1 MDEIIKLT
9 NALNN
14 FSFTSVDSTVT
25 SSAIDAVLSFLT
37 KAESHLA
44 SIVSSPPPSSS
55 TITSRLSDPPPP
67 TITSRLP
74 DPPPPNP
81 TTASNPI
88 SARVDLREMFLGG
101 PLLEELKND
110 LPKMKYFPMS
120 NNKDSP
126 VIALFGDSPY
136 AFNSVSKAVKPLPI
150 TPSSIM
156 YKVLDTV
163 NSKLG
168 VNFNSVLVNKYRDK
182 NTFLDWHKDD
192 ESVVDQNVPIAT
204 LSIGVARR
212 FQISNNK
219 IEKDRT
225 EFLQM
230 NLVENSILVMKPG
243 LQESHFHRLAK
254 GRGSKKFDERGI
266 RYSITFRRLLP
277 SPTAPVIP
285 PPSAVPYIPPQPNTP
300 PPQAAT
306 PRSAHEEPHAD
317 NHANCKNTLVF
328 GSSLTGGLDCDLLSK
343 RGKTFKVFTRGGARV
358 ETVIKMVEDAVD
370 KNDVCPSCVEA
381 IFLVVGGNDVEN
393 IKSVSGLEELKR
405 SYYKLISVINSKFPA
420 IRINILSLIPRRCR
434 GYLHLQN
441 IFHINDFLAKLCSND
456 TSNCYL
462 IKMFT
467 KYLLYKGLYYS
478 NKLVYLN
485 DNLFRKDKLHFSAVG
500 LSILAKSLIAVA
512 NNPYY

>member
-1 MDEIIKLT
+1 MDDIIKLT

-14 FSFTSVDSTVT
+14 FNFSSVDSTVT

-44 SIVSSPPPSSS
+44 SIVSSPPPSPS
-55 TITSRLSDPPPP
+55 TTTSKSF
-67 TITSRLP
+67 

-81 TTASNPI
+81 IDASNPI
-88 SARVDLREMFLGG
+88 TARVDLREMFLDK

-110 LPKMKYFPMS
+110 LPKMNFYPMS

-150 TPSSIM
+150 TPSSTM

-168 VNFNSVLVNKYRDK
+168 VNFNSVLVNKYKNK

-192 ESVVDQNVPIAT
+192 ESIVDQNVPIAT
-204 LSIGVARR
+204 LSIGGARR

-219 IEKDRT
+219 IEKNRT

-254 GRGSKKFDERGI
+254 GRGSKKFNERGI

-277 SPTAPVIP
+277 SATAPVTP
-285 PPSAVPYIPPQPNTP
+285 PPSALPYIPPQPAA
-300 PPQAAT
+300 PQ
-306 PRSAHEEPHAD
+306 RAHEESHAD

-328 GSSLTGGLDCDLLSK
+328 GSSLTGGLNCDLLSK

-393 IKSVSGLEELKR
+393 IKSFAGLEELKK

-441 IFHINDFLAKLCSND
+441 IFHINDFLSKLCSKD

-467 KYLLYKGLYYS
+467 KYLLYKDLYYW
-478 NKLVYLN
+478 NKKVYLN
-485 DNLFRKDKLHFSAVG
+485 DNLFRKDRLHFSPVG
-500 LSILAKSLIAVA
+500 LSVLAKSLIAVA